1 MKSHRDL
8 FDPLLDFPFFRLFK
22 KFYFKY
28 KDGLLYLFWGFV
40 NFVIGYLAFFAFYY
54 GLGINELITNAL
66 GWVVSVVSGFFLFG
80 IFVFESH
87 EGNTKKEFFKFVSGR
102 ISSLVIGEI
111 IVLILSNGFGVPAYI
126 TKFINDFVTTVLN
139 YFISKFFVFK

>member
-8 FDPLLDFPFFRLFK
+8 FDPLLDWPILRIFK

-40 NFVIGYLAFFAFYY
+40 NFVIGYLTFFVFYY
-54 GLGINELITNAL
+54 GLGINELITNVL
-66 GWVVSVVSGFFLFG
+66 GWMVGVTSGFFLFK
-80 IFVFESH
+80 IFVFEDH
-87 EGNTKKEFFKFVSGR
+87 GGKFKDEFLKFVSGR

-111 IVLILSNGFGVPAYI
+111 IVLILSVGFGVPAYI
-126 TKFINDFVTTVLN
+126 TKFVNDFVTTVIN

>member
-8 FDPLLDFPFFRLFK
+8 FDPLLDLPFFRLFK

-40 NFVIGYLAFFAFYY
+40 NFVIGYLAFFGFYY
-54 GLGINELITNAL
+54 GLGINEFITNAL
-66 GWVVSVVSGFFLFG
+66 SWCVSVVSGFFLFG

-87 EGNTKKEFFKFVSGR
+87 SNNIKNEFLKFVSGR
-102 ISSLVIGEI
+102 ISSLIVGEI
-111 IVLILSNGFGVPAYI
+111 IVLILSTGFGVPAYI
-126 TKFINDFVTTVLN
+126 TKFVNDFVTTVLN